1 MLQLRKGNSQNTL
14 VLLEY
19 NEMIL
24 PSLTFMVDPTINV
37 RGKNTINNIPE
48 YLRITQQINSR
59 MEESQLDLIK
69 SLGKFIS
76 WQNKISS

>member
-37 RGKNTINNIPE
+37 RGKNTINNV
-48 YLRITQQINSR
+48 RSRFVADRNSVGFAR
-59 MEESQLDLIK
+59 KTTLTISFVERGFERLGLDR
-69 SLGKFIS
+69 
-76 WQNKISS
+76 

>member
-1 MLQLRKGNSQNTL
+1 MLRLRKGNSQNTL

-24 PSLTFMVDPTINV
+24 PSLTFMMDPTINV

-48 YLRITQQINSR
+48 YLRITQQTNSR

>member
-48 YLRITQQINSR
+48 YLRITQQTNSR